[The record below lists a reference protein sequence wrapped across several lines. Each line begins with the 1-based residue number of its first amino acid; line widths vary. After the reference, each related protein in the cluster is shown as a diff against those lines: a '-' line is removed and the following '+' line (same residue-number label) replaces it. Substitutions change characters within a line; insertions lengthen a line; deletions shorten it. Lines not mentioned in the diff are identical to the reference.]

1 MTAETSRSDDEG
13 SVRTA
18 LENAIV
24 GLFKKHYGR
33 GPSAARAWVLDEYVF
48 VALEEGLTRGE
59 ETLLHS
65 GKEDEI
71 RKFRLEYEDAVAEEA
86 KQLVADITGRH
97 VLDYHSQIVFHPV
110 RSFEIFVLE
119 RQGSPETDSG

>member
-1 MTAETSRSDDEG
+1 MTDQTSGSEDG

-33 GPSAARAWVLDEYVF
+33 GPSAAKAWVLDEYVF

-119 RQGSPETDSG
+119 RVAPADSD